1 MLPQSHISHRLNRRP
16 VVQNRPIPTTVR
28 PVARKLSIKP
38 GIQLTIPI
46 VRDPH
51 LITKSRFNRAVF
63 GRACGAA
70 KWEVGGTVRAS
81 PTVRERVRLNSD
93 MILTRSQ
100 NDKFHSITW
109 HLSTARGYHTI
120 TLTVQRGSAM
130 S

>member
-63 GRACGAA
+63 GRA
-70 KWEVGGTVRAS
+70 S
-81 PTVRERVRLNSD
+81 PTVRERVRLISD